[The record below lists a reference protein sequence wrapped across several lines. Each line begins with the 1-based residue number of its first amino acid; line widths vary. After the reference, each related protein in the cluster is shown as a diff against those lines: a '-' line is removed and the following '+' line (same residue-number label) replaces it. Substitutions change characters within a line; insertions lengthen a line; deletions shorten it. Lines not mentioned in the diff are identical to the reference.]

1 MTVVEPALVSV
12 HNEWDPLEEMIV
24 GIADGARVSS
34 PDSGLYALDYAEHL
48 EEEEEIPTGPHERQV
63 IEEANED
70 LATFVEVLEAN
81 GVTVRRPDPVD
92 HGRPFGTPDWAT
104 DGQFSYC
111 PRDVLLT
118 IGDTLIET
126 PMPLRARYFESIP
139 YRDILLDYFRRGA
152 NWISAPKPRLLEE
165 SYSLEPQNGSRL
177 SNLEPVFDAAN
188 VLRVGRDLLY
198 LISSSG
204 NMLGAQWLQRA
215 VGPGYRVHPLP
226 GIYDGT
232 HIDTTVAVVRSGLV
246 VLNPER
252 ISEDQ
257 VPSVFSEWEV
267 IWCTEPVD
275 SGWHGP
281 YPRSSIWQAMNFVM
295 VNPELAVVNEL
306 QLPLIR
312 ALEDH
317 GVEVLPLPMRQAR
330 TLSGGFHCVS
340 LDIRRSGSLED
351 YC

>member
-34 PDSGLYALDYAEHL
+34 PDPGLYALDYAEYL
-48 EEEEEIPTGPHERQV
+48 AAESEIPTGPHERQV

-70 LATFVEVLEAN
+70 LAAFVELLEEN
-81 GVTVRRPDPVD
+81 GVTVRRPEPID
-92 HGRPFGTPDWAT
+92 HARPFGTPDWAT

-118 IGDTLIET
+118 IGDTVIET
-126 PMPLRARYFESIP
+126 PMPLRARYFESIA

-152 NWISAPKPRLLEE
+152 NWISAPKPRLPEE
-165 SYSLEPQNGSRL
+165 TYSLEARNGSKL

-188 VLRVGRDLLY
+188 VLRLGRDLLY
-198 LISSSG
+198 LVSSSG

-215 VGPGYRVHPLP
+215 LGSEYRVHPLP

-232 HIDTTVAVVRSGLV
+232 HIDTTVALVRPGLV

-257 VPSVFSEWEV
+257 VPEVFADWEV
-267 IWCTEPVD
+267 IWCREPVD

-281 YPRSSIWQAMNFVM
+281 FPRSSVWQAMNFIM
-295 VNPELAVVNEL
+295 VNPDLAIVNEL
-306 QLPLIR
+306 QRPLIGE
-312 ALEDH
+312 LEDH
-317 GVEVLPLPMRQAR
+317 GVEVAPLPMRQAR

-340 LDIRRSGSLED
+340 LDVRRSGALED
-351 YC
+351 YS